1 MTLKNEFNDFK
12 ERKPWC
18 AMHRGFSFI
27 PFHEPSVAKYGRAD
41 RRQWAFLFLFFTFLV
56 LNLQCFSIY
65 KA

>member
-1 MTLKNEFNDFK
+1 MTLKNESLGVRCI
-12 ERKPWC
+12 E
-18 AMHRGFSFI
+18 AFSFI

-41 RRQWAFLFLFFTFLV
+41 RRQWAFFVPFFTFLV